1 MKLKNY
7 CFAEQYF
14 NLFTNYF
21 LQMLAVI
28 ELWGNQFT
36 VKEWDIIDV
45 KKLDKEINASFDVS
59 AMLVSDEE
67 GKETKVWTPFVEGSK
82 VVLKVLDQFKWKK
95 VRVFKMKSKKRY
107 MRNNWF
113 RARLTK
119 LEVISIA

>member
-21 LQMLAVI
+21 LKMLAVI

-95 VRVFKMKSKKRY
+95 ARVFKMKSKKRY

-119 LEVISIA
+119 LEVVSIA